1 MSADS
6 TTNTTATATNV
17 TALIDGRRLTQR
29 RIVFFSIML
38 LLATVATW
46 IMADILWRGG
56 LTRTELFVFTLFV
69 PLFLL
74 VSFGFT
80 QALAGFWMLWRGGD
94 AVNITRTLKE
104 NDDAPL
110 PVTAIAIPI
119 YNEDV
124 SQVYEGLRI
133 MFRSLEALGKADR
146 FDFFILS
153 DSNDPNKWIEEEVSW
168 VELCKQVKGF
178 GRIFYRHR
186 QIPINRK
193 SGNISDFCRRWGS
206 RYRYMV
212 ILDADSLMSGKALV
226 SLVRLM
232 ETNPRAGII
241 QTAPELIRSKTLY
254 GRLLQFASTLYGPV
268 FLAGMNFWQ
277 GNEGNY
283 WGHNA
288 IIRLAPFIEHCALPD
303 IPGQPSATAKFMS
316 HDYVEAALMLR
327 SGYEVWLAYDLPGS
341 YEGGPPSLIENARR
355 DRRWCKGNLQHAWLL
370 FAKGIKHTSRLH
382 LMLGIFS
389 YVSSLLWFLLL
400 TAGSYQCYQEWYIL
414 PRGYDYDVG
423 LSRLLDIG
431 GARLAL
437 ALFLF
442 TMSLLLAPK
451 FFSWLLAARDAQRR
465 RRFGGMFRLCSGCL
479 IEQIFSML
487 VAPVQMLFH
496 SFFVVAIWLGLKV
509 GWGAQ
514 KRDASGV
521 VDWGDAIRM
530 HALHMF
536 AGVIGGTI
544 AHQIHPTLFWW
555 MSPVFAGLVLA
566 IPFSMLLGQ
575 TEPAL
580 ALARVGLLTTP
591 QEIGVPAEVAQLER
605 NLSAIRERIPPPERL
620 RSDYGF
626 MQVLLDPLVN
636 SVHVS
641 LLRQRHKHRG
651 EPGEYFRALEERV
664 LRDGPSALNR
674 REKTALLLHPVSM
687 SRLHQKIWL
696 LPDSQLSPWWTMAMR
711 QYNILTSQPETALYR

>member
-1 MSADS
+1 MS
-6 TTNTTATATNV
+6 
-17 TALIDGRRLTQR
+17 IDARQLTRR
-29 RIVFFSIML
+29 RIVFFSIIL
-38 LLATVATW
+38 LLTSVATW
-46 IMADILWRGG
+46 VMADILWRGG
-56 LTRTELFVFTLFV
+56 VTRTEMFILALFI
-69 PLFLL
+69 PLFAL

-80 QALAGFWMLWRGGD
+80 QALVGLWVLWRGGD
-94 AVNITRTLKE
+94 PHRITTTLKE
-104 NDDAPL
+104 DDTTPL
-110 PVTAIAIPI
+110 PVTAIALPI

-133 MFRSLEALGKADR
+133 MFRSLEALGQADR

-186 QIPINRK
+186 QIPLNRK
-193 SGNISDFCRRWGS
+193 SGNISDFCRRWGA

-212 ILDADSLMSGKALV
+212 VLDADSLMSGKALV

-232 ETNPRAGII
+232 EANPRAGII
-241 QTAPELIRSKTLY
+241 QTAPQLIRCATLY

-303 IPGQPSATAKFMS
+303 IPGQPQASSKFMS

-341 YEGGPPSLIENARR
+341 YEGGPPSLIDNAKR

-370 FAKGIKHTSRLH
+370 FAKGIHHISRLH

-389 YVSSLLWFLLL
+389 YLSSLLWLLL
-400 TAGSYQCYQEWYIL
+400 LVAGSFQCYREWYVL
-414 PRGYDYDVG
+414 PHGYDYDVG

-431 GARLAL
+431 GGRLAL
-437 ALFLF
+437 GLFIF

-451 FFSWLLAARDAQRR
+451 FFSWILAARDPHRR
-465 RRFGGMFRLCSGCL
+465 RRFGGMLRLCSGCL
-479 IEQIFSML
+479 IEQLFSML

-496 SFFVVAIWLGLKV
+496 SFFVVTILLGTRV
-509 GWGAQ
+509 GWGTQ
-514 KRDASGV
+514 KRAPTGG
-521 VDWGDAIRM
+521 VDWGDAVRM
-530 HALHMF
+530 HWIHMC
-536 AGVIGGTI
+536 AGLLWGAI
-544 AHQIHPTLFWW
+544 AWQIHPTLFWW
-555 MSPVFAGLVLA
+555 MSPVFGGLVLA
-566 IPFSMLLGQ
+566 VPFSMLLGQ
-575 TEPAL
+575 TDPAR

-591 QEIGVPAEVAQLER
+591 QEIVVPNEVSHLDR
-605 NLSAIRERIPPPERL
+605 NLTAIRERIPPPERL
-620 RSDYGF
+620 REHYGF

-641 LLRQRHKHRG
+641 LLRQRHKQRG
-651 EPGEYFRALEERV
+651 APGEYYRAMEEKV
-664 LRDGPSALNR
+664 LRDGPGALTH

-687 SRLHQKIWL
+687 ARLHQQIWL
-696 LPDSQLSPWWTMAMR
+696 LPDAQLSPWWTMAMR
-711 QYNILTSQPETALYR
+711 QYNILTSQPATALYR